1 MSKEAAIE
9 RFQKQLTKV
18 IIKEFVNQG
27 HSLTGAFEQSIKFN
41 TILDDE
47 SLTEQVLVNFYGSF
61 LDRGV
66 KASNIPYE
74 RGSGAG
80 KSAYIDALTRYASL
94 RMGLSGK
101 QAKSAAFAI
110 ATNHKKH
117 GMPSPGSYQYSN
129 NNRRTDWI
137 DNVLA
142 ESAAMIFKFADEI
155 SDSIIEVSINNLYKK

>member
-1 MSKEAAIE
+1 MDQKVID
-9 RFQKQLTKV
+9 RFKAQLKKA
-18 IIKEFVNQG
+18 IIKEFTNQG
-27 HSLTGAFEQSIKFN
+27 HSLTGAFEESIDITDEKEPTTL
-41 TILDDE
+41 TIKAE
-47 SLTEQVLVNFYGSF
+47 VNDYGKY

-66 KASNIPYE
+66 KSSNIPYS

-80 KSAYIDALTRYASL
+80 KSAYIDALTRYAMV

-117 GMPSPGSYQYSN
+117 GMPSPGSYQYSK
-129 NNRRTDWI
+129 NNRRTEWV

-142 ESAAMIFKFADEI
+142 ESVNMIEKFANDL
-155 SDSIIEVSINNLYKK
+155 SDSIIEISINNLYKN